1 MAKKEELKVESKE
14 VEQTKEPIIYVGPT
28 IQNKIVQYAL
38 FSNGLPKFVEDLK
51 QETKGFEHLLVGVS
65 KLNEAKEMLK
75 DKTSYLSNIYAEV
88 AKKWGAN

>member
-1 MAKKEELKVESKE
+1 MAKKEEVNIESKE
-14 VEQTKEPIIYVGPT
+14 VVKMQEPIIYVGPT
-28 IQNKIVQYAL
+28 IANKINRYAL

-75 DKTSYLSNIYAEV
+75 DKTSYLSNIYVEV
-88 AKKWGAN
+88 AKKWGVN